1 MSEEDEDILQPMIN
15 TEDLDIFDHRG
26 SFTFRVGKA
35 SNSFPWQAGL
45 RGGQNPAPTMST
57 SPNSTFTASRAVT
70 VGAAN
75 WTLVSHET
83 VTSTNDLARELPP
96 WSAVRADSQTA
107 GRGRFGRSFV
117 SDVGGLWLSAI
128 LPAPGDASR
137 WAGFSLMVGH
147 HLLLAL
153 RELKVPQA
161 RLRWPN
167 DLMSGRKKLAG
178 LLIEQGARQKLTVGI
193 GMNVQNAP
201 WNFDPSLTDSTAR
214 LADISGPVPSLDA
227 LAVSVLDRL
236 EDAYHAMLAEGLNTA
251 IRALNT
257 HWSSYR
263 VEITLTAG
271 EIVAGKFLG
280 LDEAANLRIM
290 TAQGHERRVLHQHV
304 ARLKELF

>member
-1 MSEEDEDILQPMIN
+1 
-15 TEDLDIFDHRG
+15 
-26 SFTFRVGKA
+26 
-35 SNSFPWQAGL
+35 
-45 RGGQNPAPTMST
+45 MST
-57 SPNSTFTASRAVT
+57 PPNSSFTASHPVT

-75 WTLVSHET
+75 WTLFPYET

-96 WSAVRADSQTA
+96 WSAVRAGSQTA

-117 SDVGGLWLSAI
+117 SDVGGLWLSAT

-137 WAGFSLMVGH
+137 WNGFSLMVGH

-153 RELKVPQA
+153 RKLQVPEV

-193 GMNVQNAP
+193 GMNVQNTP

-227 LAVSVLDRL
+227 LTVSLLDRL
-236 EDAYHAMLAEGLNTA
+236 ADAYHAMLAEGLNAA
-251 IRALNT
+251 IRELNN
-257 HWSSYR
+257 HWSSYPI
-263 VEITLTAG
+263 EITSTAG
-271 EIVAGKFLG
+271 EIMVGKFLG
-280 LDEAANLRIM
+280 LDEAANLLIM
-290 TAQGHERRVLHQHV
+290 TAQGHERRVLHHHV